1 MSRLFYDFLQTGTIF
16 LFFHKVRQ
24 KGDGGMHTLWR
35 RFRYRFFAGRQRGT
49 RRKIYRHTIGGKLR
63 SCFVFL
69 LLIALL
75 FGIFAAV
82 RRVGTVGR
90 QAAAAALN
98 QRLVYD
104 ANAAVSELMQER
116 EDEIRALTTLQKDES
131 GAPRSMHTDYAAA
144 NRVKAELL
152 QKIGDKLCA
161 IHAVDTYI
169 PVGLLF
175 SDALYTGVGFHLPIR
190 VFCAENIDVSFC
202 DEFTAAGINQTRYLL
217 LADITVTARV
227 GGIANSEEITVTTQV
242 PMTETILLGTVPDTY
257 LSIPER

>member
-1 MSRLFYDFLQTGTIF
+1 M
-16 LFFHKVRQ
+16 VRQ
-24 KGDGGMHTLWR
+24 KGDGRMHTRWR

-49 RRKIYRHTIGGKLR
+49 RRKVYRHTIGGKLR

-75 FGIFAAV
+75 FGIFSAV

-98 QRLVYD
+98 QRLVYN
-104 ANAAVSELMQER
+104 ANAAVSELMQEKA
-116 EDEIRALTTLQKDES
+116 DEIRALTTLQKDEG

-152 QKIGDKLCA
+152 LKIGDRLRA

-169 PVGLLF
+169 PIGLLF

-190 VFCAENIDVSFC
+190 VFCAEKIDVSFC
-202 DEFTAAGINQTRYLL
+202 DTFTAAGINQTRYLL
-217 LADITVTARV
+217 SADITVTARV

-257 LSIPER
+257 LSVPDR